1 MRILLLLTL
10 ILCLAMQAA
19 AQTTTTTVIW
29 QVNSFDI
36 SANVQQNE
44 RSLSAVATLNATNV
58 GSAPGR
64 TLTVRLNAKAS
75 VKSVTVGGAAASF
88 RPGTEPR
95 GDLQR
100 IEIALASSVAPNS
113 SVTVAVNYVLPV
125 ESNTGLTAI
134 SPIGTEFLPL
144 SFWYPM
150 PNTPYSVRGAD
161 TAPFRLTVNIPNAIS
176 SGVEKA
182 GPNGS
187 ISFEQS
193 LHGQPFFVQGDWDRV
208 EGAGDGR
215 GIVVLVEKV
224 AMPEDRKR
232 AEGLISFAAAARA
245 FFATALGPAPDAPLK
260 LVAVRRGAG
269 FSDSGTV

>member
-1 MRILLLLTL
+1 MHLWLNFLIMKLLLLLTL
-10 ILCLAMQAA
+10 LLCLLAQVG
-19 AQTTTTTVIW
+19 AQTASSVIW
-29 QVNSFDI
+29 QVTSFEVN
-36 SANVQQNE
+36 ANIQQTE
-44 RSLSAVATLNATNV
+44 RTLGAVATINATNV
-58 GSAPGR
+58 GSGSGR

-125 ESNTGLTAI
+125 ESNSGLTSI
-134 SPIGTEFLPL
+134 SPIATQFLPL

-187 ISFEQS
+187 ITFDQP
-193 LHGQPFFVQGDWDRV
+193 LYAQPFFVQGDWDKL
-208 EGAGDGR
+208 EGAADGK
-215 GIVVLVEKV
+215 GVVVMMEKG
-224 AMPEDRKR
+224 ATADDRKR
-232 AEGLISFAAAARA
+232 AEALIAFAAAARA
-245 FFATALGPAPDAPLK
+245 FYATTFGPAPDVP
-260 LVAVRRGAG
+260 
-269 FSDSGTV
+269 